1 MNLVNINNQLY
12 GGFKMEF
19 TEKTGTLMWQFIVSL
34 SVAFVLAPILNVSL
48 IGKIWMAF
56 IVFWPI
62 ILYVMYIY
70 NSGVFRNGK

>member
-1 MNLVNINNQLY
+1 
-12 GGFKMEF
+12 MEF
-19 TEKTGTLMWQFIVSL
+19 TEKTGTLMWQFIVAL

>member
-19 TEKTGTLMWQFIVSL
+19 TEKTGTFMWQFIVAL
-34 SVAFVLAPILNVSL
+34 TVAFVLIPILNVSL

-56 IVFWPI
+56 IVCWPI